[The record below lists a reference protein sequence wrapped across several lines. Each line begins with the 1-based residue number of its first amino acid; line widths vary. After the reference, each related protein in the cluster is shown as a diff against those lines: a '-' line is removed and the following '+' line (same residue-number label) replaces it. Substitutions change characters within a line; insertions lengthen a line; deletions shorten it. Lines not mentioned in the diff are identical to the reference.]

1 MATILERATRLVK
14 RMFSLYFMYVYLY
27 LFYFDFDGKT
37 VFLIHQLLVNDFLL
51 LYYHV
56 RIYIALSVHPC
67 VNL

>member
-1 MATILERATRLVK
+1 MATFLERAIRFVK
-14 RMFSLYFMYVYLY
+14 CMFSLYYMYVYLY
-27 LFYFDFDGKT
+27 FFYFDFDVKT

-56 RIYIALSVHPC
+56 RIYIALSVHLC